1 MHVASD
7 HVSRGRLEHGAVA
20 SARLAVGLATRHAP
34 TSRPHSTWL
43 TSHSPIMEPRLNA
56 LLDLSS
62 HGAMASATNASDA
75 ASSTSQ
81 RPPHHGDAAF
91 VPPKALMLAASSSP
105 DHAQPSHVRR
115 EAHDRIYPPRAMPSA
130 PIAQVLNNEGNLLS
144 AHSVPNAL
152 APSAT
157 PFSGRLV
164 DLLLESP
171 EHTKQRWDQDQ
182 QFLQPE
188 TTGYSPSVIK
198 LPRLPQ
204 PPKKTAKRPRI
215 PPLLQGLHQPPP
227 LPPEGRLF
235 PPITGE
241 KNAFV
246 GERGYDA
253 LFEEPRTKDVEDYA
267 FFENGAQE
275 LAKSA
280 QLGDHASTS
289 QAPAQSA
296 PLGGTSAVQESH
308 VPLSKE
314 PSTQSQNQAKRG
326 KKRTRWSEHETK
338 DLLIGVSRYGIGN
351 WKKILQCP
359 EFNFNNRTAVDL
371 KDRFRVCCPGE
382 GLKPRQPRTTD
393 KEKSTDEHS
402 GQPDT
407 FQDQH
412 LTTENTDSTVGAVQQ
427 QKSQSTRT
435 TKTTASVPKLSDL
448 GIHEPFSKT
457 ARRPRRPFTAA
468 DDINLLKG
476 FEKYGPVWHFM
487 RDDVELDFGARHA
500 TDLRDRFRIRYPDKY
515 AKAGYKLKSK
525 EKDRERARRGVNA
538 ESRGDAAE
546 DDDAEAEGEAQQVSA
561 SSHSQQAGATTSSR
575 HATSTDNTN
584 IKLGISDEANKP
596 KPSNPS
602 TTSSFPHTFTTC
614 SSSSSA
620 LLPSHLQYTSLT
632 TTSTTLIAPLKPFS
646 SSSYLS
652 DPLPTLPFSD
662 DEDLTDDMGN
672 PAHNHHYHDNNNNNS
687 GAIGGPGIGD
697 ESPIT
702 LSRNILRWADANPS
716 SLYAVTP
723 MARYRAASANSA
735 NNSGGVGIAISTP
748 SAQAQAQGDAI
759 RTTGNNILLEADIWP
774 FSSAERT
781 HQQQQQQSLA
791 AFKYRGG
798 N

>member
-1 MHVASD
+1 
-7 HVSRGRLEHGAVA
+7 
-20 SARLAVGLATRHAP
+20 
-34 TSRPHSTWL
+34 
-43 TSHSPIMEPRLNA
+43 MEPRLNA

-164 DLLLESP
+164 DLL
-171 EHTKQRWDQDQ
+171 
-182 QFLQPE
+182 
-188 TTGYSPSVIK
+188 PSVIK

-602 TTSSFPHTFTTC
+602 TTSS
-614 SSSSSA
+614 
-620 LLPSHLQYTSLT
+620 
-632 TTSTTLIAPLKPFS
+632 TTLIAPLKPFS

-723 MARYRAASANSA
+723 MARYRAASANS
-735 NNSGGVGIAISTP
+735 
-748 SAQAQAQGDAI
+748 
-759 RTTGNNILLEADIWP
+759 
-774 FSSAERT
+774 
-781 HQQQQQQSLA
+781 
-791 AFKYRGG
+791 
-798 N
+798 